1 MIQIRLGSSELSTAK
16 SEQRKAI
23 ALAANVE
30 QRKSECKESD
40 WREEE
45 QVESKKQEQF
55 ETKHTAIC
63 GQREAKSI

>member
-1 MIQIRLGSSELSTAK
+1 MIHIRLGSSELSTAK
-16 SEQRKAI
+16 SEKRKAI

-30 QRKSECKESD
+30 QRKSEGNESD

-55 ETKHTAIC
+55 ETKQTTIC

>member
-1 MIQIRLGSSELSTAK
+1 MKDAAETKKRAEPFFLDKFEAPLIPIRLGSSELSTAK

-30 QRKSECKESD
+30 QRKSESNESD

-45 QVESKKQEQF
+45 
-55 ETKHTAIC
+55 
-63 GQREAKSI
+63 